1 MESVR
6 KRLERLEQQLR
17 RTAPLA
23 PEQPGGLAE
32 EVREID
38 RNIKRL
44 EAEIAEAEAGMTPEE
59 LARKRAELKEFDASL
74 DGLSLDEKIAALKAE
89 IAAEEERIEEGERWE
104 T

>member
-38 RNIKRL
+38 KNIARL
-44 EAEIAEAEAGMTPEE
+44 EAEIAEAEADMTHEE
-59 LARKRAELKEFDASL
+59 LARSRAEFEEFDATL
-74 DGLSLDEKIAALKAE
+74 VGLSLDEKIEALEAE
-89 IAAEEERIEEGERWE
+89 IAAEEGRIREGERWE